1 MRLFYAPVAQ
11 LHVSCVSVG
20 DKFFHLHFHEFFYIS
35 NMKETILA
43 ILMGIVTICSYIG
56 YVPQL
61 VKLIKTKNS
70 EGLSSVSWIIFIVSL
85 FCCVAYAIILGRW
98 EMLVAY
104 GSELGLS
111 LIILYLIYRY
121 RK

>member
-1 MRLFYAPVAQ
+1 
-11 LHVSCVSVG
+11 
-20 DKFFHLHFHEFFYIS
+20 
-35 NMKETILA
+35 
-43 ILMGIVTICSYIG
+43 MGIVTICSYIG

>member
-1 MRLFYAPVAQ
+1 MKRRILPVVRRRITV
-11 LHVSCVSVG
+11 LGVIKST
-20 DKFFHLHFHEFFYIS
+20 
-35 NMKETILA
+35 NMKDAILV
-43 ILMGIVTICSYIG
+43 ILMGIVTVCSYIG

-70 EGLSSVSWIIFIVSL
+70 EGLSSASWIIFIVSL
-85 FCCVAYAIILGRW
+85 FCCVAYAVILGRW
-98 EMLVAY
+98 ELLMSY

-111 LIILYLIYRY
+111 LIILFLIFRY

>member
-1 MRLFYAPVAQ
+1 
-11 LHVSCVSVG
+11 
-20 DKFFHLHFHEFFYIS
+20 
-35 NMKETILA
+35 MKETILA

-61 VKLIKTKNS
+61 AKLIKTKNS